1 MNVGKKAADALRLL
15 NEMDPEKLVSFFYC
29 FGTILLLQRWFVYFG
44 FGTGIHFCYIPAQYW
59 HCLVFDNILHFFAQ
73 TRLFPKLLVS
83 FLGSVARQMV
93 SKILY
98 INKCNMCT
106 VLPPYIGRHISF
118 VASID
123 TCYHACFWINDVYRP
138 FIIIITWKIHCF
150 WRICL
155 LFTTVVMGKSI
166 CAFPQVKKGVLS

>member
-15 NEMDPEKLVSFFYC
+15 NEMDPEKLVSFFTVLALFYC
-29 FGTILLLQRWFVYFG
+29 FSDDLYILVLELEFTFATFLLSIDIAWSSIIFS
-44 FGTGIHFCYIPAQYW
+44 I
-59 HCLVFDNILHFFAQ
+59 FFAQ

-123 TCYHACFWINDVYRP
+123 TCYHACF
-138 FIIIITWKIHCF
+138 
-150 WRICL
+150 
-155 LFTTVVMGKSI
+155 
-166 CAFPQVKKGVLS
+166 